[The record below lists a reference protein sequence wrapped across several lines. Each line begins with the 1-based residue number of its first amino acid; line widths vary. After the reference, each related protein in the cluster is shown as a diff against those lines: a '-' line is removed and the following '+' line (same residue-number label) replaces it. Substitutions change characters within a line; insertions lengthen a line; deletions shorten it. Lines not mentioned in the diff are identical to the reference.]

1 MKFVHTTTKNKN
13 RFSKNGN
20 AKIKRA
26 AKIIQGS
33 KKSVIIVK

>member
-13 RFSKNGN
+13 RFSKTGN

-26 AKIIQGS
+26 AK
-33 KKSVIIVK
+33 KKRNKKRRK